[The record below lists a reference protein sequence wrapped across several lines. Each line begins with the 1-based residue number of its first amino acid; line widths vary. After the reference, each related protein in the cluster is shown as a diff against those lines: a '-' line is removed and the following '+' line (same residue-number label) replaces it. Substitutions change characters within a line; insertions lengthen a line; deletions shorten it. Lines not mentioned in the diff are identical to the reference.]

1 MFYSLQGT
9 LLRADQSF
17 AAVECGGVGFRCS
30 ITLSTYRA
38 LPKAGE
44 RVMLYTHLVVKED
57 ALDLYGFATEQE
69 KDCFRLLTSVSG
81 VGPKVALAIL
91 SDLTPDQLALSIASG
106 DSKAITRANGVGPK
120 LAQRLVLE
128 LKDKITGSTAV
139 SSGKE
144 AELQSISAA
153 AEHEPVA
160 EACAALVTLGYS
172 QTEAMQALGRLDPA
186 LPLEDLVRGA
196 LKLLSR

>member
-1 MFYSLQGT
+1 MFYSLQGV

-17 AAVECGGVGFRCS
+17 AAVDCGGVGFRCS
-30 ITLSTYRA
+30 ITSSTYRA

-44 RVMLYTHLVVKED
+44 RVMLYTHLVVKDD
-57 ALDLYGFATEQE
+57 ALDLYGFVTEQE

-120 LAQRLVLE
+120 LAQRLILE
-128 LKDKITGSTAV
+128 LKDKIAGAAVISSEKGS
-139 SSGKE
+139 
-144 AELQSISAA
+144 ELQNISVTAG
-153 AEHEPVA
+153 HEPVA

-172 QTEAMQALGRLDPA
+172 QSEAMQVLGRLDPD